1 MDGSGR
7 PQTAWLPICSSMLK
21 HVVAGAL
28 LVAAVIAVGGGVA
41 RGPLAPGDGVALAQ
55 VSATG
60 DAEVASIE
68 VRVAARRLADGRT
81 EFALQERN
89 DDGWAARRLPT
100 SRFFPAN
107 AEVGHWLSSSALT
120 IELPPGHAS
129 TPSTLVVR
137 VAAQL
142 LESGAMEFALQ
153 ERADDGSWGERRLP
167 TRRIFPADTSVGR
180 WLSSSALTLTTA
192 RVTFAPSGDDV
203 PRLATATIEFP
214 VAPASTDGAS
224 IVTVDP
230 PIEGSFVW
238 SDERTLLFQPAF
250 PGWERG
256 RRYELRVDGAASG
269 LGRDFAHAFTV
280 GGGLEVA
287 YVIPGD
293 GDAEVP
299 VEAQVLVQ
307 FSRSVAALTVLQEGD
322 APPVLEFDPPLAG
335 KGEWLNTSL
344 YRFIPDDLR
353 PATTYSVR
361 IPAGLSSAAD
371 GVLASDFEW
380 SFETIQPAVVSFE
393 PADETKW
400 VEPDAPVTV
409 TFNQPMDRA
418 SVEAQLSLRATGGGT
433 VAVTYEPSEG
443 DTVVTLTPRAPL
455 ALGREYEVVA
465 PGGLRSATG
474 GVTAKERT
482 ARFTIVSYPRLMDT
496 RPYNGETGAPTWS
509 ILLIYNNPMD
519 PDSFEGRVTI
529 SGVDPDDIEVRSYDD
544 RVYAYAPLEHST
556 TYTVRIASG
565 VRDRGGRTVETP
577 YEFSFTT
584 RPPPLPDRYV
594 SFAAPREFTTVAA
607 DGPQVLH
614 YHSARSEA
622 VDFVLYPLTEAEADT
637 LLEQGYIEWW
647 EKPFEPS
654 SDPVREWTEPIAEDL
669 RDQSRLYATTLGGGE
684 PLPRGDYL
692 LRAFS
697 DRVEGSW
704 APSAVLMLSV
714 VDTAIVTKL
723 AHDELYT
730 WVVDYETGDPVPG
743 VEVQVSRVKDSEIGD
758 QTAVTDLNG
767 LALTPVEWEWY
778 DGHYKEHIVRVTS
791 GGRYGVSSTYWDGRR
806 YHDLRYGLPYYRAD
820 DLGFVYTDRP
830 IYRPGETVYIK
841 GIVRAE
847 DDGAYSLP
855 DLDSPT
861 YWVSVRDPQGN
872 ELLFEDGLQLSEL
885 GSLATEI
892 VLPPLASVG
901 EYGASV
907 GSYPTGSIAHV
918 RFTVAEFRVPEFE
931 VEVDTATADYVA
943 GDAIATE
950 ASAQFYFG
958 SPVRDTDVEW
968 NAFAQPTSI
977 HVEGYEDYSFSD
989 YDYYRRA
996 DYREPWRGGGEARTD
1011 ASGVARFDVP
1021 AALDDGEGTHEFTI
1035 SATVTDANGQA
1046 VSGSATVTVHPA
1058 MWYAGIKTESY
1069 VAQAE
1074 KPLAVHVV
1082 SVDYTGRIAPARPV
1096 TVRIYEREW
1105 QRTKQRSGAGYW
1117 YRYEPV
1123 DTEIQ
1128 ARSVTTNEAGEASFD
1143 FAPPSSGTYR
1153 LAAESTDEAG
1163 RVARSSRFIW
1173 VSGRDFVP
1181 WPARDDDSIELV
1193 ADREEYEV
1201 GDVAR
1206 VLVPA
1211 PFEGATAL
1219 VTIER
1224 GRVLSSEV
1232 RTFETNSELLTI
1244 PIEDSHIPNVFVG
1257 VVLYRA
1263 PTEEDPYPR
1272 YVVGYVELPVSTA
1285 PRRLDV
1291 RVEPDRERA
1300 APGETVGFE
1309 VTVTDA
1315 DGRGVVAD
1323 VSVAVVDE
1331 GVLALTQGD
1340 QRDAMEAF
1348 WYRRELGVRTASS
1361 LVVSLDRHNEA
1372 YEAAAQ
1378 GEPAEGV
1385 AGAAF
1390 QDDGEDGMAD
1400 AGGAI
1405 ARASVAES
1413 AGAAKA
1419 APDTPV
1425 RSNFQNTALWVGQL
1439 TTDEDG
1445 VATFELPVP
1454 DNTTTWRASA
1464 QAVTADT
1471 LAGSGSSELL
1481 VTQPLIVRPALP
1493 RFLRVGDEVGLRAL
1507 VTNRTSAAREVTVH
1521 IEATGVELDVAD
1533 ARTVRVEPEGSAVV
1547 AWPARATAAGTATV
1561 LFYGLSADRRYDDA
1575 VEISLPVHLA
1585 VTPETTATGGVVE
1598 NAPAIEAVYLPDYVI
1613 TGVGSLE
1620 LSLQGSLVGAL
1631 DDELRHFKPYRYEST
1646 VRVASRVVAAVA
1658 VQRATPDGLDDAQQR
1673 QLDADVAKLINT
1685 QRYDGWGWCPGCRTN
1700 LWVTAWVLIAL
1711 GEARDTG
1718 HEVPDYVLDRAERPI
1733 TNYVHRETDV
1743 EQPVDPNLHAYLLH
1757 ALVDASNDGR
1767 ELSETA
1773 RGQAAAILAIAGEQR
1788 ANLTN
1793 WGRAY
1798 VLLGLLAS
1806 GHETDHPAVRAMLND
1821 LTANTIASANGNHWE
1836 DERVAGS
1843 MHNASVRITAIV
1855 LRALVEVDPGHPL
1868 IEETTRWLTL
1878 ARSAD
1883 RWKSSVER
1891 AQGMASLG
1899 AYAALTGETRGVYDY
1914 SVLVNT
1920 DRVLAGHF
1928 DVPAGD
1934 YLDATSMALADLPLG
1949 EVSRVQFE
1957 REAGTTGRM
1966 YYGLNLR
1973 YVTPAAGIEAL
1984 NRGFAVSH
1992 RYSLLDDPDTAVT
2005 SAAVGDVVRVT
2016 VTVVAPADRLFVQVE
2031 DFLPGGLEPIDPQLN
2046 IVSPWLR
2053 QQLWE
2058 EQAEALRGSS
2068 GGYCAP
2074 WYGWCFSPWDQVDL
2088 RDDRLVLQAS
2098 RLPQGV
2104 HEYVYYAR
2112 ATAPGDFFVAP
2123 VHAEE
2128 TYLPEVFGRS
2138 DSSRFTVTG
2147 GE

>member
-1 MDGSGR
+1 MAGNLMARGDS
-7 PQTAWLPICSSMLK
+7 PVLK
-21 HVVAGAL
+21 HTLAGAL
-28 LVAAVIAVGGGVA
+28 LLLAAVVAVGGGAA
-41 RGPLAPGDGVALAQ
+41 RGPLAPGDGIALAQ
-55 VSATG
+55 VSPAG
-60 DAEVASIE
+60 DAEVATLD

-81 EFALQERN
+81 EFALQQRD
-89 DDGWAARRLPT
+89 DDGSWAARRLPAR
-100 SRFFPAN
+100 RFFPADT
-107 AEVGHWLSSSALT
+107 EVGRWLSSSPLTVAL
-120 IELPPGHAS
+120 PAGGAS

-142 LESGAMEFALQ
+142 LASGSMEFALQ
-153 ERADDGSWGERRLP
+153 ERDDDGSWGERRLP
-167 TRRIFPADTSVGR
+167 TRRFFPADTAVRR
-180 WLSSSALTLTTA
+180 WLPSSALTLTTA
-192 RVTFAPSGDDV
+192 RVEFAPSGDDV
-203 PRLATATIEFP
+203 PRLATATIGFP
-214 VAPASTDGAS
+214 VTPASTDGAS
-224 IVTVDP
+224 LVAVDP

-250 PGWERG
+250 PGWQRG
-256 RRYELRVDGAASG
+256 QRYELRVDGAASG
-269 LGRDFAHAFTV
+269 LGRDFTHAFTV

-293 GDAEVP
+293 GDVEVP

-344 YRFIPDDLR
+344 YRFVPDDLR

-371 GVLASDFEW
+371 GVLAADFEW

-418 SVEAQLSLRATGGGT
+418 SVEAGLALRPASGH
-433 VAVTYEPSEG
+433 AVTTAYEWSEG
-443 DTVVTLTPRAPL
+443 DTVVTLTPYASL
-455 ALGREYEVVA
+455 AHGVGYEVVA
-465 PGGLRSATG
+465 HAGLRGANG
-474 GVTAKERT
+474 GVTATART
-482 ARFTIVSYPRLMDT
+482 AGFTVVSYPWLRRTTPRD
-496 RPYNGETGAPTWS
+496 GETNAGTWS
-509 ILLIYNNPMD
+509 IGLSYNNPMD
-519 PDSFEGRVTI
+519 PESFEGRVSI
-529 SGVDPDDIEVRSYDD
+529 SGIDPDDIEVWAYEAD
-544 RVYAYAPLEHST
+544 VGVYAPLKHST
-556 TYTVRIASG
+556 TYTVRIAAG
-565 VRDRGGRTVETP
+565 VRDRGGRTLRE
-577 YEFSFTT
+577 YSFSFTT
-584 RPPPLPDRYV
+584 RPRPLPAQYV
-594 SFAAPREFTTVAA
+594 SFAAPRSFTTVAA

-622 VDFVLYPLTEAEADT
+622 VDFVLYRLTEAEADT
-637 LLEQGYIEWW
+637 LLKRGYIDRWRGE
-647 EKPFEPS
+647 PFQPS
-654 SDPVREWTEPIAEDL
+654 SEPIREWTEPIAEDL
-669 RDQSRLYATTLGGGE
+669 RDQSRLYSTTFGGGE

-692 LRAFS
+692 LRAS
-697 DRVEGSW
+697 SERVHGSRE

-714 VDTAIVTKL
+714 VDTAIVTKM
-723 AHDELYT
+723 AHDKLYT
-730 WVVDYETGDPVPG
+730 WVVDYETGDPVAG
-743 VEVQVSRVKDSEIGD
+743 VEMRASPIDYSKLGD
-758 QTAVTDLNG
+758 QAAITDADG
-767 LALTPVEWEWY
+767 LATTSVAWAY
-778 DGHYKEHIVRVTS
+778 REHIVRVAS
-791 GGRYGVSSTYWDGRR
+791 GGRHGVSSTNWDGLWFDWDRR
-806 YHDLRYGLPYYRAD
+806 HQFYHAGEI
-820 DLGFVYTDRP
+820 GFAYTDRP
-830 IYRPGETVYIK
+830 IYRPGETVFIK

-847 DDGAYSLP
+847 DDAAYSLP
-855 DLDSPT
+855 VDSPT
-861 YWVSVRDPQGN
+861 YWVRVSDPQNN
-872 ELLFEDGLQLSEL
+872 ELL
-885 GSLATEI
+885 LATELRLSRLGSIATSI
-892 VLPPLASVG
+892 VLPPLASIG
-901 EYGASV
+901 EYIATV
-907 GSYPTGSIAHV
+907 GSYATGSIAV
-918 RFTVAEFRVPEFE
+918 ARFTVAEFRVPEFE
-931 VEVDTATADYVA
+931 VAVEASDSDYVA
-943 GDAIATE
+943 GDAIATQ

-958 SPVRDTDVEW
+958 SPVGDTDVEW
-968 NAFAQPTSI
+968 NAHAQPTSI
-977 HVEGYEDYSFSD
+977 HVEGYGDYSFSD
-989 YDYYRRA
+989 YDYYAR
-996 DYREPWRGGGEARTD
+996 DEYREPWRGGGEAHTD

-1046 VSGSATVTVHPA
+1046 VSGSTTVTVHPA
-1058 MWYAGIKTESY
+1058 AWYAGIKTESY
-1069 VAQAE
+1069 IARAE
-1074 KPLAVHVV
+1074 EPLAVHVV
-1082 SVDYTGRIAPARPV
+1082 SVDYTGRIAPGRPV

-1105 QRTKQRSGAGYW
+1105 ERTKQRRRGGYW
-1117 YRYEPV
+1117 YSYEPV

-1128 ARSVTTNEAGEASFD
+1128 PRTVTTNEAGEASFD
-1143 FAPPSSGTYR
+1143 FAPPTSGTYR
-1153 LAAESTDEAG
+1153 LVAESTDEAG

-1173 VSGRDFVP
+1173 VSGRDFAP
-1181 WPARDDDSIELV
+1181 WPARDDDTIELI

-1211 PFEGATAL
+1211 PFAGATAL

-1285 PRRLDV
+1285 PRELDV
-1291 RVEPDRERA
+1291 RVEPDREHA
-1300 APGETVGFE
+1300 TPGETVAYE

-1315 DGRGVVAD
+1315 NGRGVVAE
-1323 VSVAVVDE
+1323 VSVAIVDE
-1331 GVLALTQGD
+1331 GVLALADGD
-1340 QRDAMEAF
+1340 TRDAMDAF
-1348 WYRRELGVRTASS
+1348 WYRRVLGVRTASS
-1361 LVVSLDRHNEA
+1361 LRVSVDRHNEA
-1372 YEAAAQ
+1372 YEEAAQ

-1385 AGAAF
+1385 AGAART
-1390 QDDGEDGMAD
+1390 DDALEDAD
-1400 AGGAI
+1400 VGGGVPSA
-1405 ARASVAES
+1405 ATATAS
-1413 AGAAKA
+1413 AAKA

-1439 TTDEDG
+1439 TTDADG

-1493 RFLRVGDEVGLRAL
+1493 RFLRVGDHVGLRAL

-1521 IEATGVELDVAD
+1521 IEATGVELSEDGAQ
-1533 ARTVRVEPEGSAVV
+1533 TVRVEPGGSAVV
-1547 AWPARATAAGTATV
+1547 TWPARATAAGTAKV
-1561 LFYGLSADRRYDDA
+1561 RFRGASADGGYADA
-1575 VEISLPVHLA
+1575 VELSLPVHLA

-1598 NAPAIEAVYLPDYVI
+1598 DAPAIEAVYLPDYVI

-1631 DDELRHFKPYRYEST
+1631 DEELRYFKPSRYEST

-1658 VQRATPDGLDDAQQR
+1658 VQRATPGGLDAAQQR
-1673 QLDADVAKLINT
+1673 QLEADVAKLT
-1685 QRYDGWGWCPGCRTN
+1685 RLGSYEGWGWCEGCEPD

-1711 GEARDTG
+1711 GEARDAG
-1718 HEVPDYVLDRAERPI
+1718 HEVSDDVLEDGAWLI
-1733 TNYVHRETDV
+1733 TRYVHRETDV
-1743 EQPVDPNLHAYLLH
+1743 EQPADPNLHAYLLY
-1757 ALVDASNDGR
+1757 ALADASNDGR
-1767 ELSETA
+1767 EVGDTA
-1773 RGQAAAILAIAGEQR
+1773 RRQAVSILAIAEEQR
-1788 ANLTN
+1788 AKLTN

-1798 VLLGLLAS
+1798 AILGLLAS
-1806 GHETDHPAVRAMLND
+1806 GREADHPAVRAMLND
-1821 LTANTIASANGNHWE
+1821 LTSNTIASANGNHWE

-1855 LRALVEVDPGHPL
+1855 LRALVEADPGHPL
-1868 IEETTRWLTL
+1868 IEETTRWLAL

-1891 AQGMASLG
+1891 AEGMASLG
-1899 AYAALTGETRGVYDY
+1899 AYAALTGETRGAYDY

-1928 DVPAGD
+1928 DVPARD
-1934 YLDATSMALADLPLG
+1934 YLDATSVALADLPLG

-1957 REAGTTGRM
+1957 READTPGRM

-2016 VTVVAPADRLFVQVE
+2016 VSVVAPADRLFVRVE
-2031 DFLPGGLEPIDPQLN
+2031 DFLPAGLEPIDPQLN
-2046 IVSPWLR
+2046 IVAPWVR

-2058 EQAEALRGSS
+2058 EQAAALRGSS

-2147 GE
+2147 DE

>member
-1 MDGSGR
+1 V
-7 PQTAWLPICSSMLK
+7 LK
-21 HVVAGAL
+21 HTLTGAFL
-28 LVAAVIAVGGGVA
+28 LLAAVMAVGGGLA
-41 RGPLAPGDGVALAQ
+41 RGPLAPSDGVALAQ
-55 VSATG
+55 AGGAGATL
-60 DAEVASIE
+60 E
-68 VRVAARRLADGRT
+68 VRVAAQRLADGRT
-81 EFALQERN
+81 EFAFQQRN
-89 DDGWAARRLPT
+89 DDGSWAARRLPAR
-100 SRFFPAN
+100 RFFPAD
-107 AEVGHWLSSSALT
+107 AE
-120 IELPPGHAS
+120 
-129 TPSTLVVR
+129 
-137 VAAQL
+137 
-142 LESGAMEFALQ
+142 
-153 ERADDGSWGERRLP
+153 
-167 TRRIFPADTSVGR
+167 VGR
-180 WLSSSALTLTTA
+180 WLSSSALTVDLPPSDASTATQVVVRIAAQLLDDGRMEFALQERDDDDSWRERRLPTGRFFPADMRVGRWLSSSTLILTTA
-192 RVTFAPSGDDV
+192 RVEFSPAGDDV
-203 PRLATATIEFP
+203 PRLAIATIEFP
-214 VAPASTDGAS
+214 SRPTSTDGTSLVA
-224 IVTVDP
+224 IDP
-230 PIEGSFVW
+230 PAEGSFAW

-250 PGWERG
+250 PGWQRG
-256 RRYELRVDGAASG
+256 QRYELRVDGAASG
-269 LGRDFAHAFTV
+269 LERDFTHSFTV
-280 GGGLEVA
+280 GGGLEVD

-293 GDAEVP
+293 GDTEAP
-299 VEAQVLVQ
+299 VEAHVLVQ
-307 FSRSVAALTVLQEGD
+307 FNRAVAALTVLQEGD
-322 APPVLEFDPPLAG
+322 APPVLEFDPPLTG

-344 YRFIPDDLR
+344 YRLIPDDLR
-353 PATTYSVR
+353 PATVYSVR
-361 IPAGLSSAAD
+361 IPAGLTSAAD
-371 GVLASDFEW
+371 GVLAADFEW

-393 PADETKW
+393 PADQTKW

-409 TFNQPMDRA
+409 TFNQPMDQA
-418 SVEAQLSLRATGGGT
+418 SVEARVALRAEHGAS
-433 VAVTYEPSEG
+433 VATTNEWSEG
-443 DTVVTLTPRAPL
+443 NTVVTLTPRAPL
-455 ALGREYEVVA
+455 SLGRDYEVVA
-465 PGGLRSATG
+465 PAGLRGAS
-474 GVTAKERT
+474 GVTTMERT
-482 ARFTIVSYPRLMDT
+482 ARFTVVHDPQLMST
-496 RPYNGETGAPTWS
+496 RPYNGETEANIWS
-509 ILLIYNNPMD
+509 MALYYNNPMD
-519 PDSFEGRVTI
+519 PESFEGRVSI
-529 SGVDPDDIEVRSYDD
+529 NGVDPDDIEVWAYDTD
-544 RVYAYAPLEHST
+544 VSVYTPLDHST
-556 TYTVRIASG
+556 TYTVRIAAG
-565 VRDRGGRTVETP
+565 VMDRGGRTLP
-577 YEFSFTT
+577 GYSFSFTT
-584 RPPPLPDRYV
+584 RPPRLPGQHL
-594 SFAAPREFTTVAA
+594 SFAAPRLFATVAA

-622 VDFVLYPLTEAEADT
+622 VDFVLYQLTEAEADT
-637 LLEQGYIEWW
+637 LLQRGYIDPRHGGE
-647 EKPFEPS
+647 PFQPS
-654 SDPVREWTEPIAEDL
+654 SDPIRKWAEPIAEDL
-669 RDQSRLYATTLGGGE
+669 RDQSRLYATTFGGGE

-692 LRAFS
+692 LRAS
-697 DRVEGSW
+697 SERVKGLW
-704 APSAVLMLSV
+704 TPSAVLMLSV
-714 VDTAIVTKL
+714 VDTAIVTKI

-730 WVVDYETGDPVPG
+730 WVVDYGTGEPVPG
-743 VEVQVSRVKDSEIGD
+743 VEVRVPSVNHPQIVD
-758 QTAVTDLNG
+758 QAAVTGADG
-767 LALTPVEWEWY
+767 LALTPVVPYWVRSY
-778 DGHYKEHIVRVTS
+778 REHVVRVAS
-791 GGRYGVSSTYWDGRR
+791 GGRHGVSFTGWEGWWSDSG
-806 YHDLRYGLPYYRAD
+806 HGLPHD
-820 DLGFVYTDRP
+820 HGGEIGFVYTDRP
-830 IYRPGETVYIK
+830 IYRPGETVFIK

-847 DDGAYSLP
+847 DDATYSLP
-855 DLDSPT
+855 EVDVAT
-861 YWVSVRDPQGN
+861 YWVRVSDPEYN
-872 ELLFEDGLQLSEL
+872 ELFLATELQLSGL

-892 VLPPLASVG
+892 VLPRLTGVG
-901 EYGASV
+901 EYTVTLGRYSSRPIASV
-907 GSYPTGSIAHV
+907 
-918 RFTVAEFRVPEFE
+918 RFIVAEFRVPEFE
-931 VEVDTATADYVA
+931 VEVETSATDYVA
-943 GDAIATE
+943 GGTIATE
-950 ASAQFYFG
+950 ASARFYFG
-958 SPVRDTDVEW
+958 SPVGDTDVEW

-989 YDYYRRA
+989 YDYYRRGE
-996 DYREPWRGGGEARTD
+996 YREPQRGGGEARTD
-1011 ASGVARFDVP
+1011 ASGVARFGVP

-1035 SATVTDANGQA
+1035 SATVTDANAQA

-1058 MWYAGIKTESY
+1058 AWYAGIKTGSY

-1105 QRTKQRSGAGYW
+1105 ERTKQRSAGGGYW
-1117 YRYEPV
+1117 YRYEIV

-1128 ARSVTTNEAGEASFD
+1128 ARMVTTNEAGEASFD

-1153 LAAESTDEAG
+1153 LVAESTDEAG
-1163 RVARSSRFIW
+1163 RIARSSRFIW
-1173 VSGRDFVP
+1173 VSGRDFAP

-1211 PFEGATAL
+1211 PFAGATAL

-1285 PRRLDV
+1285 PRQLDV
-1291 RVEPDRERA
+1291 RVEPDHDRA
-1300 APGETVGFE
+1300 APGETVTYE

-1315 DGRGVVAD
+1315 EGRSVVAD
-1323 VSVAVVDE
+1323 VSVAIVDE
-1331 GVLALTQGD
+1331 GVLALTDGD
-1340 QRDAMEAF
+1340 TRDAMEAF

-1361 LVVSLDRHNEA
+1361 LGVSIDRHNEA
-1372 YEAAAQ
+1372 YGETAQ
-1378 GEPAEGV
+1378 GEATKIGV
-1385 AGAAF
+1385 
-1390 QDDGEDGMAD
+1390 GED
-1400 AGGAI
+1400 
-1405 ARASVAES
+1405 RAEQASDDSGPAVAAAVAET
-1413 AGAAKA
+1413 AGTEKA
-1419 APDTPV
+1419 APDTPAV

-1445 VATFELPVP
+1445 LATFDLPVP

-1493 RFLRVGDEVGLRAL
+1493 RFLRVGDAVGLRAL
-1507 VTNRTSAAREVTVH
+1507 VTNRTAEARDVTVA
-1521 IEATGVELDVAD
+1521 IEATGVELAKSN
-1533 ARTVRVEPEGSAVV
+1533 ARTVRVEPGDSAAVE
-1547 AWPARATAAGTATV
+1547 WPARARAAGTAV
-1561 LFYGLSADRRYDDA
+1561 VRFYGLSADRRYADA
-1575 VEISLPVHLA
+1575 VEMSLPVHLA

-1598 NAPAIEAVYLPDYVI
+1598 DALAIEAVYLPDYVI
-1613 TGVGSLE
+1613 TGQGSLE

-1631 DDELRHFKPYRYEST
+1631 DEELRHFKPYRYEST
-1646 VRVASRVVAAVA
+1646 VRVASRVVATVA
-1658 VQRATPDGLDDAQQR
+1658 AQRATPGGLDDAQQR
-1673 QLDADVAKLINT
+1673 QLDADVAKLISSLS
-1685 QRYDGWGWCPGCRTN
+1685 YEGWGWCQSCPPD

-1711 GEARDTG
+1711 GEARDAG
-1718 HEVPDYVLDRAERPI
+1718 HEVPDRVLNRAASPI
-1733 TNYVHRETDV
+1733 ANYVHRETDA
-1743 EQPVDPNLHAYLLH
+1743 ERPADPNQHAYLLH
-1757 ALVDASNDGR
+1757 ALADASNDGR
-1767 ELSETA
+1767 EVGEIA
-1773 RGQAAAILAIAGEQR
+1773 RKQAPTILAIAEEQR

-1798 VLLGLLAS
+1798 ALLGLLAS
-1806 GHETDHPAVRAMLND
+1806 GHATDHPAVRAMLND

-1868 IEETTRWLTL
+1868 IEETTRWLAL

-1899 AYAALTGETRGVYDY
+1899 AYAALTGETRGAYDY

-1928 DVPAGD
+1928 DVPARD
-1934 YLDATSMALADLPLG
+1934 YVDATSVALGDLPLG

-1992 RYSLLDDPDTAVT
+1992 HYSLLDDPDTAVT
-2005 SAAVGDVVRVT
+2005 SVAVGEVVRVT

-2058 EQAEALRGSS
+2058 EQAEAIRGSS

-2074 WYGWCFSPWDQVDL
+2074 WYGWCFSPWDQVNL

-2098 RLPQGV
+2098 RLPEGV

-2138 DSSRFTVTG
+2138 DSSRFTITS

>member
-1 MDGSGR
+1 
-7 PQTAWLPICSSMLK
+7 MLK
-21 HVVAGAL
+21 RFVPVAL
-28 LVAAVIAVGGGVA
+28 LLLAAVVAVGGGA
-41 RGPLAPGDGVALAQ
+41 ATGPLAPGDGVALAQ
-55 VSATG
+55 VGPAG
-60 DAEVASIE
+60 DAEVATIE

-81 EFALQERN
+81 EFALQERAG
-89 DDGWAARRLPT
+89 DGSWAARRLPT
-100 SRFFPAN
+100 RRFFPAD
-107 AEVGHWLSSSALT
+107 AEVGRWLSSSPLT
-120 IELPPGHAS
+120 VELPAGDAS

-142 LESGAMEFALQ
+142 LASGGMEFALQ
-153 ERADDGSWGERRLP
+153 ERADDASWGERRLP
-167 TRRIFPADTSVGR
+167 TRRFFPADAAVGR
-180 WLSSSALTLTTA
+180 WLSSSALTLTA
-192 RVTFAPSGDDV
+192 RVEFAPSGDDV
-203 PRLATATIEFP
+203 PRLATATIGFP

-224 IVTVDP
+224 LVAVDP

-250 PGWERG
+250 PGWQRG
-256 RRYELRVDGAASG
+256 QRYELRVDGAASG
-269 LGRDFAHAFTV
+269 LGRDFTHAFTV

-344 YRFIPDDLR
+344 YRFVPDDLR

-380 SFETIQPAVVSFE
+380 SFETIHPAVESFE
-393 PADETKW
+393 PANNTEF
-400 VEPDAPVTV
+400 VEPDGPFLV
-409 TFNQPMDRA
+409 TFNQPMDRS
-418 SVEAQLSLRATGGGT
+418 SVEARLGLRPIDGPAIP
-433 VAVTYEPSEG
+433 ASHEWSER

-465 PGGLRSATG
+465 PGGLRGATG

-482 ARFTIVSYPRLMDT
+482 ASFTVVSYPRLMET
-496 RPYNGETGAPTWS
+496 RPYNGQTNARTWG
-509 ILLIYNNPMD
+509 IGLTYNNPMD
-519 PDSFEGRVTI
+519 PESFVGRVTI
-529 SGVDPDDIEVRSYDD
+529 SGVDPDDIGVW
-544 RVYAYAPLEHST
+544 AYEGDVSVSAPLEHST
-556 TYTVRIASG
+556 RYTVRIAAG
-565 VRDRGGRTVETP
+565 VRDRGGRTLRE
-577 YEFSFTT
+577 YSFSFTT
-584 RPPPLPDRYV
+584 RPPPLPAQYV
-594 SFAAPREFTTVAA
+594 SFAAPRDFTTVAA

-637 LLEQGYIEWW
+637 LLKQGYIEWW
-647 EKPFEPS
+647 ERPFEPS

-684 PLPRGDYL
+684 LLPRGDYL

-697 DRVEGSW
+697 ERVEGSW

-723 AHDELYT
+723 AHDEMYT
-730 WVVDYETGDPVPG
+730 WVVDYETGAPQPG
-743 VEVQVSRVKDSEIGD
+743 IEVRVSHVEYSELGD
-758 QTAVTDLNG
+758 QAAITDADG
-767 LALTPVEWEWY
+767 LARTRVGWAGGRTYPEQV
-778 DGHYKEHIVRVTS
+778 VRVAS
-791 GGRYGVSSTYWDGRR
+791 EGRYGVTSTRWDGR
-806 YHDLRYGLPYYRAD
+806 LYGGPYYRAQAR
-820 DLGFVYTDRP
+820 GFVYTDRP

-847 DDGAYSLP
+847 DDAAYSLP
-855 DLDSPT
+855 DVDSPT
-861 YWVSVRDPQGN
+861 YWVRVSDPQGN
-872 ELLFEDGLQLSEL
+872 ELLLKDGLQLSEL

-892 VLPPLASVG
+892 VLPALASVG
-901 EYGASV
+901 EHSATV
-907 GSYPTGSIAHV
+907 GSYSTGAIAGV

-931 VEVDTATADYVA
+931 VEVDTSTADYVA

-989 YDYYRRA
+989 YDYYRRGEQ
-996 DYREPWRGGGEARTD
+996 REPWRGDGEARTD

-1021 AALDDGEGTHEFTI
+1021 AVLDDGEGTHEFTI
-1035 SATVTDANGQA
+1035 SATVTDANAQA
-1046 VSGSATVTVHPA
+1046 VSGSTTVTVHPA
-1058 MWYAGIKTESY
+1058 AWYAGIKTDSY

-1082 SVDYTGRIAPARPV
+1082 SVDYTGQVAPARPV

-1105 QRTKQRSGAGYW
+1105 ERTKQRSASGGYR
-1117 YRYEPV
+1117 YRYEIV

-1128 ARSVTTNEAGEASFD
+1128 ARTVTTNSVGEASFD
-1143 FAPPSSGTYR
+1143 FSPPTSGTYR
-1153 LAAESTDEAG
+1153 LVAESTDEAG

-1244 PIEDSHIPNVFVG
+1244 PIEDSHIPNIFVG

-1300 APGETVGFE
+1300 APGETVGYE

-1323 VSVAVVDE
+1323 VSVAIVDE
-1331 GVLALTQGD
+1331 GVLALTDGD
-1340 QRDAMEAF
+1340 ARDAMEAF

-1361 LVVSLDRHNEA
+1361 LGVSIDRHNEA

-1390 QDDGEDGMAD
+1390 QDEGADGMDD
-1400 AGGAI
+1400 AGGGI
-1405 ARASVAES
+1405 ARASVAETAT
-1413 AGAAKA
+1413 AGAGKA

-1439 TTDEDG
+1439 TTDDDG

-1493 RFLRVGDEVGLRAL
+1493 RFLRVGDHVGLRAL
-1507 VTNRTSAAREVTVH
+1507 VTNRTSAAREVTVY
-1521 IEATGVELDVAD
+1521 IEATGVELDDTD
-1533 ARTVRVEPEGSAVV
+1533 ARTVRVEPGDSAVV

-1575 VEISLPVHLA
+1575 VEMSLPVHLA

-1598 NAPAIEAVYLPDYVI
+1598 DAPAIEAVYLPDYVI

-1631 DDELRHFKPYRYEST
+1631 DDELKHFKPYRYEST
-1646 VRVASRVVAAVA
+1646 VRVASRVVATVA

-1673 QLDADVAKLINT
+1673 QLEADVAKLTNLAS
-1685 QRYDGWGWCPGCRTN
+1685 YEGWSWCQGCPAN
-1700 LWVTAWVLIAL
+1700 LWVTGWVLTAL
-1711 GEARDTG
+1711 GEARDAG
-1718 HEVPDYVLDRAERPI
+1718 HEVPDHVLERATWAI
-1733 TNYVHRETDV
+1733 TNRVHRETDV
-1743 EQPVDPNLHAYLLH
+1743 ERPADPNEHAYLLH

-1767 ELSETA
+1767 EVSDVA
-1773 RGQAAAILAIAGEQR
+1773 RGQAATILAIAEDER

-1806 GHETDHPAVRAMLND
+1806 GHATDHPAVRAMLND

-1868 IEETTRWLTL
+1868 IEETTRWLAL

-1899 AYAALTGETRGVYDY
+1899 AYAALTGETRGAYDY

-1928 DVPAGD
+1928 DVPARD
-1934 YLDATSMALADLPLG
+1934 YLDAASVALADLPLG

-1992 RYSLLDDPDTAVT
+1992 RYSLLADPDTAVT
-2005 SAAVGDVVRVT
+2005 SAAVGEVVRVT

-2031 DFLPGGLEPIDPQLN
+2031 DFLPAGLEPIDPQLN
-2046 IVSPWLR
+2046 IVAPWVR

-2112 ATAPGDFFVAP
+2112 ATAPGDFFVVP

-2128 TYLPEVFGRS
+2128 TYLPEVFGCS
-2138 DSSRFTVTG
+2138 DSSRFTVTS